1 MKRTADVIMQ
11 DLEIFSR
18 LRRNCAELFPA
29 VSVEEMPGWVLSG
42 AEVMLY
48 V

>member
-11 DLEIFSR
+11 DLEIFR